1 MITYA
6 TQRGN
11 FVYIYKEYGVE
22 SACIPVS
29 SIEGSGLKSFTSVS
43 VNIQQGITI
52 QSYDERG
59 QTLGYPIY
67 AGPTSVKN
75 EYSGKNSNSIK
86 HIIHMLIWFIIGV
99 MVYNFLIKG

>member
-1 MITYA
+1 MIMNA
-6 TQRGN
+6 IEKGN
-11 FVYIYKEYGVE
+11 FVYIYNERGVE

-29 SIEGSGLKSFTSVS
+29 SIDGSGLKSFTSVS

-59 QTLGYPIY
+59 QTLGYPVY

-75 EYSGKNSNSIK
+75 EYSEKNSNGIK